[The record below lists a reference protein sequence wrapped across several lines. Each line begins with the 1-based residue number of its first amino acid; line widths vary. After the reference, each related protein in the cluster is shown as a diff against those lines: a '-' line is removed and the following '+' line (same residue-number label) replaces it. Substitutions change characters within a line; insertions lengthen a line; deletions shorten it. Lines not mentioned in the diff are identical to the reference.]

1 MRSGLM
7 SGLGRT
13 VMAGFVFAL
22 LSTAAAQAEDAPTVS
37 TSTSTSEAPADAAS
51 STPPAA
57 SLPADAAAPVPS
69 TVPGTSAAAPDS
81 ATPPAA
87 TETANATLPSNLS
100 PLGMFLQ
107 ADWVVKA
114 VMIGL
119 LLASVATWTV
129 WLAKTIEIHNARKRA
144 RTVLTHLATSRTL
157 AEATGRI
164 DGKDAAAALVQ
175 AAAHEVDLSEDL
187 PGEGLKERIVSRT
200 DRIEAAAARAI
211 GRGTGILASIGSTAP
226 FIGLFGTVWGIMNSF
241 IGISKSQTTNLAV
254 VAPGIAEALLA
265 TATGLVAA
273 IPAVLIY
280 NAFTRSIGGYKGALA
295 DISAEVSRLA
305 SRDYDRRAASRF
317 TNKSKAAE

>member
-1 MRSGLM
+1 MAKSGLM
-7 SGLGRT
+7 SMGKRLVITGIT
-13 VMAGFVFAL
+13 CTL
-22 LSTAAAQAEDAPTVS
+22 LSMATGARAEETPATPAPAVSQPALTASAPTAAP
-37 TSTSTSEAPADAAS
+37 APATIQAPAEALPDELKAEIGK
-51 STPPAA
+51 PPHTDDYAH
-57 SLPADAAAPVPS
+57 
-69 TVPGTSAAAPDS
+69 
-81 ATPPAA
+81 
-87 TETANATLPSNLS
+87 ATLPPSDLS
-100 PLGMFLQ
+100 PWGMFMQ

-129 WLAKTIEIHNARKRA
+129 WLAKTIEVRKAKQRA
-144 RTVLTHLATSRTL
+144 RTVLAHLAASHTL
-157 AEATGRI
+157 EEAAARI
-164 DGKDAAAALVQ
+164 DGTDAAAAIVQ
-175 AAAHEVDLSEDL
+175 AAALEVRQSADL
-187 PGEGLKERIVSRT
+187 PGEGMKERIISRT

-280 NAFTRSIGGYKGALA
+280 NAFARSIGAYKGSLA
-295 DISAEVSRLA
+295 DISAEISRLA
-305 SRDYDRRAASRF
+305 SRDHDRRTTSRF

>member
-1 MRSGLM
+1 M
-7 SGLGRT
+7 SRLAHIA
-13 VMAGFVFAL
+13 MASFVFAL
-22 LSTAAAQAEDAPTVS
+22 LSAATAQAEDAPPVS
-37 TSTSTSEAPADAAS
+37 TPATSSEAPVAATP
-51 STPPAA
+51 STLPPAA
-57 SLPADAAAPVPS
+57 SEPAGAGAASP
-69 TVPGTSAAAPDS
+69 TIAPDITAS
-81 ATPPAA
+81 GPTPATTLAE
-87 TETANATLPSNLS
+87 TDTANATLPSNLS

-107 ADWVVKA
+107 ADWIVKA

-129 WLAKTIEIHNARKRA
+129 WLAKTIEIRNARKRA

-164 DGKDAAAALVQ
+164 DGNDAAAALVQ
-175 AAAHEVDLSEDL
+175 AAAHEVRLSEDL
-187 PGEGLKERIVSRT
+187 PGEGLKERIISRT
-200 DRIEAAAARAI
+200 DRIEAAAARTI

-280 NAFTRSIGGYKGALA
+280 NAFTRSIGGYKGVLA

-305 SRDYDRRAASRF
+305 SRDYDRSTASRF
-317 TNKSKAAE
+317 TSKNKAAE